1 MQYKDFPPLFRLF
14 HLFSILRNK
23 RTTKQEKV
31 FSGFP
36 DDTGTASNQMFSD
49 PKNECTPVSSV
60 ITFVNVLI
68 LSPFNSLNSIFV
80 KDLMTGQIVDF
91 LNN

>member
-36 DDTGTASNQMFSD
+36 D
-49 PKNECTPVSSV
+49 V
-60 ITFVNVLI
+60 IEAILVKEGILVVFLFDLQVIILYVLH
-68 LSPFNSLNSIFV
+68 V
-80 KDLMTGQIVDF
+80 
-91 LNN
+91 